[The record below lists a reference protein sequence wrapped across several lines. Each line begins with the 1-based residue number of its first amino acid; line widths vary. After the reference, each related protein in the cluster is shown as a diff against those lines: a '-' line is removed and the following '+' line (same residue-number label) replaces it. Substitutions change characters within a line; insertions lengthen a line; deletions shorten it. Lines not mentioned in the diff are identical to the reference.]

1 MSASEFVTDLRR
13 RGRDSR
19 PVSRVVRAGRASA
32 ASVQRQYSSDQP
44 LRGYVTL
51 IGVYVAAG
59 AVAVWASGRGKA
71 ADRSISTG
79 DLVRITIAAHRLSRT
94 LTKETIASPL
104 RAPFTRLN
112 GSGIASELNE
122 QVRPSGHDRPVAHA
136 VGELLTCPFCM
147 AQWAATALVTAHLLV
162 PRQARLV
169 TAILDA
175 AAGADALHYG
185 YVALDRLDGQAPGP
199 GPLVRSRPG
208 SLVPGP
214 APPGSAPPAPHV
226 PGDGGVQP
234 ISPGGRRRRR

>member
-51 IGVYVAAG
+51 IGVYVVAG
-59 AVAVWASGRGKA
+59 ATAVWASGRGRA

-79 DLVRITIAAHRLSRT
+79 DLVRIAIAAHRLSRT

-122 QVRPSGHDRPVAHA
+122 EVRPSGHDRPVAHA

-185 YVALDRLDGQAPGP
+185 YVALDRLDG
-199 GPLVRSRPG
+199 
-208 SLVPGP
+208 
-214 APPGSAPPAPHV
+214 
-226 PGDGGVQP
+226 
-234 ISPGGRRRRR
+234 